1 MLEYSDYIS
10 NIPDN
15 PHQNFAQLLEQV
27 SRDHADKDAI
37 LYRCNQQKEFTRWTY
52 SRFGEECRR
61 VARGLL
67 KAGLK
72 KGDRAA
78 LWAENRPE
86 WMSVWMGAAVA
97 GICIVPVDFLASE
110 QECLNII
117 KLTRAKAF
125 FYSEKK
131 KDFALSL
138 KGRGIDL
145 PVVVRISPNDAGA
158 DVSAEGAG
166 ASIVE
171 YRQFGTDAADQ
182 ALPPPDSILP
192 NDPASI
198 VFTSGT
204 TGFAKGVML
213 SHKNIIANTSAAI
226 RILQPN
232 DRDIFISVLP
242 LHHTYPTTCTFMA
255 PIFTGIPVVITEK
268 IVGKVVVDDIRDSG
282 VTFLI
287 AVPLLFDK
295 VMAAIEAGYKKLPG
309 IIRGPLNVLRAIAL
323 AEAKKGRPE
332 FGQKVFRFIRKKAG
346 LHSVTIMVAGG
357 GPLDPNT
364 ADFFDSFGFN
374 IVHGYGMSE
383 NSPLVSVNTPRH
395 KRNVSVGLP
404 VSYTEVKIFDPTPD
418 GIGEIAVRSP
428 SVMLGY
434 FENEA
439 ATKEAINEDGYLLT
453 GDLGYRDEDGFI
465 YIKGRK
471 KNLIVSSGGKNIYP
485 EEIEIHFNDSR
496 VIGEILVLGRRESVH
511 GGEQIIAVVV
521 PDYEMIKED
530 HPGRESNEDFI
541 KGLIKKEIEEA
552 NRNLSGYKKISDF
565 ILRKEPF
572 EKNAQQKIRR
582 FLYKEYENP
591 QTVALPHGTRR

>member
-15 PHQNFAQLLEQV
+15 PHQNYAQLLEQI

-72 KGDRAA
+72 KGDCAA

-86 WMSVWMGAAVA
+86 WMSVWMGTVIS
-97 GICIVPVDFLASE
+97 GICIVPVDFLAPE

-117 KLTRAKAF
+117 KITRAKAF
-125 FYSEKK
+125 FYSERK

-138 KGRGIDL
+138 KDKGIDL
-145 PVVVRISPNDAGA
+145 LVSVCLSPNDGN
-158 DVSAEGAG
+158 G
-166 ASIVE
+166 E
-171 YRQFGTDAADQ
+171 YPQFGVDAADQ
-182 ALPPPDSILP
+182 SLPPPDSISP
-192 NDPASI
+192 NDTASI

-226 RILQPN
+226 RILQP
-232 DRDIFISVLP
+232 DYRDIFICVLP

-295 VMAAIEAGYKKLPG
+295 VMAAIDSGYKKLPG
-309 IIRGPLNVLRAIAL
+309 IIRAPLNVMRAIAL

-332 FGQKVFRFIRKKAG
+332 FGRKVFRFIRKKAG

-383 NSPLVSVNTPRH
+383 NSPLISVNTPRH

-404 VSYTEVKIFDPTPD
+404 VSYTEVKIFDPTPE
-418 GIGEIAVRSP
+418 GIGEIAVKSP

-434 FENEA
+434 FENEE
-439 ATKEAINEDGYLLT
+439 ATREAINEDGYLLT

-485 EEIEIHFNDSR
+485 EEIEIQFNDSR
-496 VIGEILVLGRRESVH
+496 VIGEILVVGRKEPVH
-511 GGEQIIAVVV
+511 GGEQIIAAVV
-521 PDYEMIKED
+521 PNYDMIKED
-530 HPGRESNEDFI
+530 YPGREDDEDFI
-541 KGLIKKEIEEA
+541 KGLIKKAIEEV
-552 NRNLSGYKKISDF
+552 NRNLPGYKKIGDF

-582 FLYKEYENP
+582 FMYKEYEN
-591 QTVALPHGTRR
+591 

>member
-37 LYRCNQQKEFTRWTY
+37 LYRCNQQKEFTRWSY

-72 KGDRAA
+72 KGDRVL

-86 WMSVWMGAAVA
+86 WMAVWMGTAIA
-97 GICIVPVDFLASE
+97 GICVVPVDFLVSE
-110 QECLNII
+110 LECLNII
-117 KLTRAKAF
+117 KITRAKAF
-125 FYSEKK
+125 FYSNRKQS
-131 KDFALSL
+131 FALSL
-138 KGRGIDL
+138 KDKGIDL
-145 PVVVRISPNDAGA
+145 PVLVCVSPNDGRSAAG
-158 DVSAEGAG
+158 VT
-166 ASIVE
+166 E
-171 YRQFGTDAADQ
+171 YLQFGTDAAEQ
-182 ALPPPDSILP
+182 VLPPLDSIFP
-192 NDPASI
+192 DDPVSI

-232 DRDIFISVLP
+232 DRDIFITVLP
-242 LHHTYPTTCTFMA
+242 LHHTYPTTCSFMA
-255 PIFTGIPVVITEK
+255 PIFWGIPTVITEK

-287 AVPLLFDK
+287 GVPLLYDK
-295 VMAAIEAGYKKLPG
+295 VMTAIEAGYKKLPG
-309 IIRGPLNVLRAIAL
+309 IIRGPLNILRAIAL

-332 FGQKVFRFIRKKAG
+332 FGRKVFRFIRKKAG
-346 LHSVTIMVAGG
+346 LHSVMIMVAGG

-383 NSPLVSVNTPRH
+383 NSPLISVNTPRH
-395 KRNVSVGLP
+395 KRNASVGLP
-404 VSYTEVKIFDPTPD
+404 VSYTEVKILDATPE
-418 GIGEIAVRSP
+418 GIGEIAVKSP

-434 FENEA
+434 FENEE
-439 ATKEAINEDGYLLT
+439 ATKEVINEDGYLLT
-453 GDLGYRDEDGFI
+453 GDLGYRDEEGFI

-471 KNLIVSSGGKNIYP
+471 KSLIVTSGGKNIYP
-485 EEIEIHFNDSR
+485 EEIEAHFNNSR
-496 VIGEILVLGRRESVH
+496 VIGEILVLGCKEPVH
-511 GGEQIIAVVV
+511 GGEEIIAVTV
-521 PDYEMIKED
+521 PNYDIIKED
-530 HPGRESNEDFI
+530 HPGRENDEEFI
-541 KGLIKKEIEEA
+541 KNLIKKSIDEV
-552 NRNLSGYKKISDF
+552 NRGLPGYKKISNF
-565 ILRKEPF
+565 LVRKEPF

-582 FLYKEYENP
+582 FMYKEYEKP
-591 QTVALPHGTRR
+591 

>member
-37 LYRCNQQKEFTRWTY
+37 LYRCNQQKEFARWTY
-52 SRFGEECRR
+52 SMFGEECRR
-61 VARGLL
+61 MARGLL

-72 KGDRAA
+72 KGDRVV

-86 WMSVWMGAAVA
+86 WMAVWMGTVIA
-97 GICIVPVDFLASE
+97 GICIVPVDFQVFA
-110 QECLNII
+110 QECFNII
-117 KLTRAKAF
+117 EITRAKAF
-125 FYSEKK
+125 FFSEKK
-131 KDFALSL
+131 LSFALSL
-138 KGRGIDL
+138 KERGINLLASVCFSSNDDSGWQDGGVEYRKFGADAADQ
-145 PVVVRISPNDAGA
+145 PIPPANSISPND
-158 DVSAEGAG
+158 
-166 ASIVE
+166 
-171 YRQFGTDAADQ
+171 T
-182 ALPPPDSILP
+182 
-192 NDPASI
+192 ASI

-226 RILQPN
+226 RILRPN
-232 DRDIFISVLP
+232 DKDIFISVLP

-255 PIFTGIPVVITEK
+255 PIFFGIPVVITEK
-268 IVGKVVVDDIRDSG
+268 IVGKMVIDDIRDAG

-295 VMAAIEAGYKKLPG
+295 VMAAIDAGYKKLPG
-309 IIRGPLNVLRAIAL
+309 IIRGPLNILRAIAL
-323 AEAKKGRPE
+323 AKAKEGKPE
-332 FGQKVFRFIRKKAG
+332 FGRKVFRFIRKKAG

-374 IVHGYGMSE
+374 IVHGYGISE
-383 NSPLVSVNTPRH
+383 NSPLISVNTPRH

-404 VSYTEVKIFDPTPD
+404 VSYTEVKILDPTPE
-418 GIGEIAVRSP
+418 GIGEIAVKSP

-434 FENEA
+434 FENEE
-439 ATKEAINEDGYLLT
+439 ATKEAINGDGYLLT

-471 KNLIVSSGGKNIYP
+471 KSLIVSSGGKNIYP
-485 EEIEIHFNDSR
+485 EEIEIQFNNSR
-496 VIGEILVLGRRESVH
+496 VIGEVLVLGRREPVH
-511 GGEQIIAVVV
+511 RGEEIIAITV
-521 PDYEMIKED
+521 PNYDMIKED
-530 HPGRESNEDFI
+530 HPGKENDDDFI
-541 KGLIKKEIEEA
+541 KGLIKKAIEEV
-552 NRNLSGYKKISDF
+552 NRILPSYKKIGDF

-582 FLYKEYENP
+582 FMYKE
-591 QTVALPHGTRR
+591 

>member
-1 MLEYSDYIS
+1 MLEYSEYIS
-10 NIPDN
+10 DIPDN

-52 SRFGEECRR
+52 STFGEECRR

-72 KGDRAA
+72 KGDRAV

-86 WMSVWMGAAVA
+86 WMAAWMGTVIA
-97 GICIVPVDFLASE
+97 GICIVPVDFLVSE

-117 KLTRAKAF
+117 KITRAKAF
-125 FYSEKK
+125 FYSGKK
-131 KDFALSL
+131 QGFALSL
-138 KGRGIDL
+138 KDRGVDI
-145 PVVVRISPNDAGA
+145 PVSVCLSQDDGEYRKFGA
-158 DVSAEGAG
+158 DAP
-166 ASIVE
+166 
-171 YRQFGTDAADQ
+171 DQ
-182 ALPPPDSILP
+182 ALPPPDSISP

-226 RILQPN
+226 RILKP
-232 DRDIFISVLP
+232 DCMDIFICVLP

-268 IVGKVVVDDIRDSG
+268 IVGKVVIDDIKDAG
-282 VTFLI
+282 VTYLI

-309 IIRGPLNVLRAIAL
+309 ILRGPLNILRAIAL
-323 AEAKKGRPE
+323 AKAKKGRPE

-357 GPLDPNT
+357 GPLNPNT

-383 NSPLVSVNTPRH
+383 NSPLISVNTPRH

-404 VSYTEVKIFDPTPD
+404 VSYTDVKILDPTPE
-418 GIGEIAVRSP
+418 GIGEIAVKSP

-434 FENEA
+434 FENEE
-439 ATKEAINEDGYLLT
+439 ATKETINEDGYLLT
-453 GDLGYRDEDGFI
+453 GDLGYRDEDGFL

-471 KNLIVSSGGKNIYP
+471 KNLIVSSGGKNVYP
-485 EEIEIHFNDSR
+485 EEIEIQFRASR
-496 VIGEILVLGRRESVH
+496 VIGEILVLGRKEPVH
-511 GGEQIIAVVV
+511 RGEQIIAVTV
-521 PDYEMIKED
+521 PDYDMIKED
-530 HPGRESNEDFI
+530 HPGRENDEDFI
-541 KGLIKKEIEEA
+541 KSLIKKEIEET
-552 NRNLSGYKKISDF
+552 NRRLPGYKKISDF

-582 FLYKEYENP
+582 FMYKEYENP
-591 QTVALPHGTRR
+591 